1 MKILIIEDE
10 KTTLNFLEKG
20 LRENGYVLSTAED
33 GAAGLFLAQQ
43 TQYNLIILDVMLPK
57 LNGFEVMTQLRKS
70 QPQTP
75 VLFLTARDDVNDR
88 VKGLQLGADD
98 YVIKPFAFSE
108 ILARVQSLLR
118 RTQNLNTHNDNQLL
132 IADLN
137 IDLTKMKVSRAGVSI
152 DLTAKEFTLLCYL
165 AKNQGKVLSRAMIS
179 EHVWDINFET
189 QTNVVEVAIRRLRD
203 KIDRPFKT
211 PLIHTRRGLG
221 YVFEKTIS

>member
-1 MKILIIEDE
+1 
-10 KTTLNFLEKG
+10 
-20 LRENGYVLSTAED
+20 
-33 GAAGLFLAQQ
+33 
-43 TQYNLIILDVMLPK
+43 
-57 LNGFEVMTQLRKS
+57 
-70 QPQTP
+70 
-75 VLFLTARDDVNDR
+75 
-88 VKGLQLGADD
+88 
-98 YVIKPFAFSE
+98 
-108 ILARVQSLLR
+108 
-118 RTQNLNTHNDNQLL
+118 
-132 IADLN
+132 
-137 IDLTKMKVSRAGVSI
+137 MKVSRAGVSI